1 MCVSAT
7 GVLNKKPKFGL
18 KIKCVR
24 DDWWWWTTKFLSD
37 YWSFHEGI
45 KYLTDFYTLQ
55 NATWKTQE
63 NLTYIN
69 SDIIKTIALIYW
81 FFPYY
86 FSYLYSYL
94 TDWIKVPYGNTELNN
109 HLLKAFWIKNSAT
122 TFFFHSYILAKVL
135 SHLVGHIILFFPLC
149 CGSFFHFFL
158 KVLDSFK

>member
-7 GVLNKKPKFGL
+7 GVLNKKPKVGL
-18 KIKCVR
+18 KIKWIQ

-45 KYLTDFYTLQ
+45 KYLTDFCIPQ

-109 HLLKAFWIKNSAT
+109 HLLKAFWIK
-122 TFFFHSYILAKVL
+122 KL
-135 SHLVGHIILFFPLC
+135 SNHIFLSQLYSSQGLISSGGHIILFFPFVVVL
-149 CGSFFHFFL
+149 FFTFF
-158 KVLDSFK
+158 